1 MSLVLRS
8 ILAVA
13 LWPWL
18 PLPSF
23 AQDRQPADA
32 QPPAPSP
39 DLAAADQLWQSGKF
53 SEAEA
58 GYAAL
63 VKTNPNLIP
72 AQTGLV
78 RALLREDKVDEALDA
93 VTTALKSF
101 GELPALLAARGDVQ
115 YRLAQMDAA
124 ESSYTD
130 AKALDR
136 KLVRAF
142 LGLARVYRSQSLYG
156 KAYEELRHAHDL
168 APNDVEVE
176 RAWLSVLPRRQQ
188 LAAMQAYLV
197 APHPDDE
204 EQVQWMTDN
213 VEFLKQTADQ
223 PARACML
230 VSKVERTE
238 TPLFIVRDAGAN
250 RSGIGLTTRIND
262 QRFNLQLDTGAGGI
276 MVSHKVGERAKLTR
290 VSSGHF
296 GGLGDKGAQTGY
308 FAVADRIQIGEL
320 AFQDC
325 VVFVSDKNSVGS
337 QDGLIGADVFAS
349 YLVDIDLP
357 GMRLVLSPLPARP
370 DDTPAPASLN
380 SEGESELGSAVKGE
394 PAEAKSTTDAASPA
408 PSSTSASQLPASHPS
423 ANYLPKDRYIA
434 PEMSRWTEIY
444 RVGHDILVPTT
455 VNDSPS
461 TLFLLD
467 TGAFDN
473 VVSVRA
479 GQQAAKVKSSFG
491 MKVAGIS
498 GDVKKVYH
506 AKVTLR
512 FGHLQQSNVDTIT
525 LDLAKISRQA
535 GTEIS
540 GLLGFTMLQM
550 LDLKIDYRD
559 GLVNL
564 EFDPKRVQRLLKP

>member
-1 MSLVLRS
+1 
-8 ILAVA
+8 
-13 LWPWL
+13 
-18 PLPSF
+18 
-23 AQDRQPADA
+23 
-32 QPPAPSP
+32 
-39 DLAAADQLWQSGKF
+39 
-53 SEAEA
+53 
-58 GYAAL
+58 
-63 VKTNPNLIP
+63 
-72 AQTGLV
+72 
-78 RALLREDKVDEALDA
+78 
-93 VTTALKSF
+93 
-101 GELPALLAARGDVQ
+101 
-115 YRLAQMDAA
+115 
-124 ESSYTD
+124 
-130 AKALDR
+130 
-136 KLVRAF
+136 
-142 LGLARVYRSQSLYG
+142 
-156 KAYEELRHAHDL
+156 
-168 APNDVEVE
+168 
-176 RAWLSVLPRRQQ
+176 
-188 LAAMQAYLV
+188 
-197 APHPDDE
+197 
-204 EQVQWMTDN
+204 MTDT
-213 VEFLKQTADQ
+213 VEFLKRTADQ
-223 PARACML
+223 PAHSCRL

-238 TPLFIVRDAGAN
+238 TPLFTVRDAGAN

-262 QRFNLQLDTGAGGI
+262 QRFNFQLDTGAGGI
-276 MVSHKVGERAKLTR
+276 VVSHKVGERAKLTR

-296 GGLGDKGAQTGY
+296 GGLGDKGPQTGY

-325 VVFVSDKNSVGS
+325 VVFVSDRNSVGS

-357 GMRLVLSPLPARP
+357 GTRLVLSPLPPRP
-370 DDTPAPASLN
+370 DDTPAPAALN
-380 SEGESELGSAVKGE
+380 SEGEGKLGNAEKGE
-394 PAEAKSTTDAASPA
+394 PADAKSTTDAAPPA
-408 PSSTSASQLPASHPS
+408 PSSTSASHLPASHPS

-479 GQQAAKVKSSFG
+479 GEQTAKVKSSFG
-491 MKVAGIS
+491 VKINGLS

-525 LDLAKISRQA
+525 LDLAKISRQT

-559 GLVNL
+559 GLVSM
-564 EFDPKRVQRLLKP
+564 EFDPKRVQHLLKP